1 MEAEM
6 QAHDKAGTWALVP
19 HSDVPAGRKIVGS
32 TWVFALKR
40 DSDGKIKR
48 WKARI
53 CAQGFSQIEGS
64 DYYATFAN
72 TVSFDS
78 IRLAL
83 AHIAACEYNLHTVDV
98 RTAYLNATLE
108 DGLDLWMKQPR
119 GFEVCDSSGKP
130 MVCKL
135 VKSIYGLKQS
145 GRNWS
150 ATLLAT

>member
-1 MEAEM
+1 M
-6 QAHDKAGTWALVP
+6 
-19 HSDVPAGRKIVGS
+19 
-32 TWVFALKR
+32 FALKR

-108 DGLDLWMKQPR
+108 DGLDLGPGR
-119 GFEVCDSSGKP
+119 HSAPPPLRSGLRTHHVTTCWSRVHTNVT
-130 MVCKL
+130 ML
-135 VKSIYGLKQS
+135 V
-145 GRNWS
+145 
-150 ATLLAT
+150 T